1 VSIAKALKIDG
12 FMARDELTWLAAQ
25 ARIHPLI
32 AEVGSHK
39 GRSTRALAD
48 NCRGVVYA
56 IDPWA
61 GYVNNDGSQARW
73 IGDPDQAFACFKRN
87 LKDHLRKGRVVIC
100 RTGLGEA
107 VKGVLPFVDMV
118 FIDGD
123 HRYEQVRDDILLA
136 KRILKP
142 GGLLCGHDYGHVEWP
157 GVQRAVNEL
166 IGSSRIVLR
175 KTIWAR
181 MNSTTRPSLPR
192 VT

>member
-12 FMARDELTWLAAQ
+12 FMARAELAWLAAQ
-25 ARIHPLI
+25 AGDHPLI

-61 GYVNNDGSQARW
+61 GYRNNDGSQARW
-73 IGDPDQAFACFKRN
+73 IGDPDEAFACFKRN

-100 RTGLGEA
+100 RSGLREA
-107 VKGVLPFVDMV
+107 AKKVLPLVDMV

-123 HRYEQVRDDILLA
+123 HRYEQVRNDILLA

-142 GGLLCGHDYGHVEWP
+142 GGLLCGHDYGHPLWP
-157 GVQRAVNEL
+157 GVRQAVNEI
-166 IGSSRIVLR
+166 IGPSKIVLFD
-175 KTIWAR
+175 TIWSSVIIRTAKK
-181 MNSTTRPSLPR
+181 SA
-192 VT
+192 